1 MYKVFI
7 DGHIGTTGLLI
18 QSRLEKR
25 NDIELLT
32 VADVDRKTA
41 GVKREIM
48 SIADVVILCLPD
60 DAARDS
66 FKNGADNTRFIDAS
80 SAHRVDP
87 RWVYGLPELKHGQRR
102 AISNAHRVTNPG
114 CWATGFITLIAPL
127 ISEGIL
133 SKESRLTSNG
143 VSGYSGGGKSL
154 IDRYETRQLSH
165 PAGLWYS
172 RPYSLGLTHKH
183 IPEMVFYSELNIEP
197 IFQPSVGH
205 YHQGMLVSIPLFS
218 EQLNK
223 HSRSMDDIHRCLN
236 QRYQGESCV
245 TVHHPNDETSLDRGF
260 IDPQKNNKTNKL
272 DIYIFGRIDQIL
284 LISVLDNL
292 GKGASGAAVQNLN
305 LMLGLPELSGL

>member
-18 QSRLEKR
+18 QSRLEQR

-32 VADVDRKTA
+32 VPELDRKNSEI
-41 GVKREIM
+41 KREIM
-48 SIADVVILCLPD
+48 SAADAVILCLPD
-60 DAARDS
+60 DAARES
-66 FKNGADNTRFIDAS
+66 FKNAADTTRFIDAS

-87 RWVYGLPELKHGQRR
+87 GWVYGLPELQHGQRK
-102 AISNAHRVTNPG
+102 AITNAKYVSNPG
-114 CWATGFITLIAPL
+114 CWATGFVTLIAPL
-127 ISEGIL
+127 INERIL
-133 SKESRLTSNG
+133 PKESRLTSNG
-143 VSGYSGGGKSL
+143 VSGYSGGGKAL
-154 IDRYETRQLSH
+154 INRYETRRISH
-165 PAGLWYS
+165 PEELWYS

-183 IPEMVFYSELNIEP
+183 IPEMVLYSDLNIEP

-205 YHQGMLVSIPLFS
+205 YYQGMLVSIPLFS

-223 HSRSMDDIHRCLN
+223 QTRSMDDIYSCLN
-236 QRYQGESCV
+236 QRYAAESCI
-245 TVHHPNDETSLDRGF
+245 TVHHPNDETALDTGF
-260 IDPQKNNKTNKL
+260 INPQKNNKTNNL
-272 DIYIFGRIDQIL
+272 DIYIFGRKDQML